1 MVLGPPSFVNNRHQ
15 LLLPLLE
22 FRSGVVVRHSIPPKY
37 HHTLSVLGVSRR
49 FNTTIVPYACSDS
62 DEEID
67 DGDIWVGDACPG
79 SQPARV
85 VGDWREFRAY
95 LVAREERMEL
105 RKEFPQIS
113 TSAMQR
119 KKLMMNLVR
128 DSLGRHVRTKSK
140 LGPEGG
146 ETPSSW
152 WSHAI
157 SHPEKGCLLVAKQPS
172 MGMFSYSVILMTEHD
187 DRTGSSGL
195 VLNMSTPLYVAN
207 LGLEEHI
214 SDALGQCPLY
224 IGGPV
229 SRNLLHVLHGC
240 SDVEDSMEI
249 VPGIYAGGVE
259 SATELVLAGH
269 VERDEFRLL
278 AGYSGWEPYQL
289 AEEIRQGAW
298 HVISASRDVILGCI
312 KNSFGSDTAVDMTMN
327 DKLECW
333 KAIVSETT
341 GL

>member
-1 MVLGPPSFVNNRHQ
+1 MSLGPLSFINNRHQ
-15 LLLPLLE
+15 SLLPLLE
-22 FRSGVVVRHSIPPKY
+22 FRSGLVVRHRIPPTY
-37 HHTLSVLGVSRR
+37 PRALSVLGFSRR
-49 FNTTIVPYACSDS
+49 FNAKVVPYACSDS
-62 DEEID
+62 DEELD
-67 DGDIWVGDACPG
+67 DGDTWVGDACPG
-79 SQPARV
+79 SQQSRV
-85 VGDWREFRAY
+85 AGDWREFRAY
-95 LVAREERMEL
+95 LVAREDKMEI
-105 RKEFPQIS
+105 RNSFSQSS
-113 TSAMQR
+113 TAMHR
-119 KKLMMNLVR
+119 KKLVMNLVR
-128 DSLGRHVRTKSK
+128 DSLGRHVGKNPG
-140 LGPEGG
+140 LGPEGD
-146 ETPSSW
+146 TPSSW

-157 SHPEKGCLLVAKQPS
+157 SHPEKGCLLVAKRPS

-240 SDVEDSMEI
+240 ADVEDSMEI

-269 VERDEFRLL
+269 VARDEFRLL

-327 DKLECW
+327 DKVECW